1 MALFGRKINAA
12 EHQPTFVRHLRL
24 VADGEISAEEAVRAY
39 HAALARLHLQPHRSL
54 EDDLARAFVAQAYG
68 G

>member
-1 MALFGRKINAA
+1 VALFGRKINAA

-24 VADGEISAEEAVRAY
+24 VADGDLAAAEAVRAY
-39 HAALARLHLQPHRSL
+39 HAALANLGLRPHRPL
-54 EDDLARAFVAQAYG
+54 DGDLARSPSAAAYG